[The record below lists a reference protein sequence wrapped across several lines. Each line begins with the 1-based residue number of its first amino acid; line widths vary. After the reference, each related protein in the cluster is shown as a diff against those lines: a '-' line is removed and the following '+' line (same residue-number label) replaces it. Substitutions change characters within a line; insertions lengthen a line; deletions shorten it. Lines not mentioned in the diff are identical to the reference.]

1 MEGSL
6 DKIVKSIANDILSIA
21 RMILESN
28 NLINEKVGRNTI
40 APDSE
45 LYKTLKVESRND
57 GDIVFDMMLNDYLVF
72 IESGR
77 RAGAKFPPVEPI
89 VRWCKEK
96 GIPTDNSTIFLIRR
110 AIARDGINPRPI
122 MAKVFEELDRAWDNE
137 WSDRLFDIIMETI
150 NKFFNGNNNI

>member
-1 MEGSL
+1 MEESL
-6 DKIVKSIANDILSIA
+6 DRVIKAIANDILSIA

-45 LYKTLKVESRND
+45 LYKTLQVKATND
-57 GDIVFDMMLNDYLVF
+57 GDIVFDLMLNDYLVF

-89 VRWCKEK
+89 VRWARKR
-96 GIPTDNSTIFLIRR
+96 GIPTDNSTIYLIRR
-110 AIARDGINPRPI
+110 AISRDGIRPRPF
-122 MAKVFEELDRAWDNE
+122 MAYIFEEMDERWDDN
-137 WSDRLFDIIMETI
+137 WADSIFDKIMEQI
-150 NKFFNGNNNI
+150 DNFFK

>member
-1 MEGSL
+1 MEESL
-6 DKIVKSIANDILSIA
+6 DKVIKAIANDILSIA

-45 LYKTLKVESRND
+45 LYKTLQVKATND
-57 GDIVFDMMLNDYLVF
+57 GDIVFDLMLNDYLVF

-89 VRWCKEK
+89 VKWARKR
-96 GIPTDNSTIFLIRR
+96 GIPTDNSTIYLIRR
-110 AIARDGINPRPI
+110 AISRDGIKPRPF
-122 MAKVFEELDRAWDNE
+122 MAYIFEELDERWDDNWADE
-137 WSDRLFDIIMETI
+137 IFNKIMEQI
-150 NKFFNGNNNI
+150 DNFFK